1 MTKKKD
7 LMLLAHLRENSRA
20 HLKEIARKTRIP
32 VSTLHDRIKA
42 KAGDA
47 ILRNSC
53 LLNFEVLGFSVKA
66 HVMFKI
72 NKTDKENVRKYLL
85 KSLNVNNMYKINNGY
100 DFIVEFVFKTV
111 SDMENYL
118 EEVDQKFRIKNKDVH
133 YIIEDIKRESFLS
146 DPRLVPSLFPKDTQ

>member
-1 MTKKKD
+1 MIKKKD

-20 HLKEIARKTRIP
+20 HLKDIARKTKIP
-32 VSTLHDRIKA
+32 VSTLHDQIKA

-53 LLNFEVLGFSVKA
+53 LLNFDALGFSVKA

-72 NKTDKENVRKYLL
+72 NKSDKENVRKFLL
-85 KSLNVNNMYKINNGY
+85 KSLHVNNMYKINNGY

-111 SDMENYL
+111 SDMEMYL
-118 EEVDQKFRIKNKDVH
+118 EQIDTKFSIKSKNVH
-133 YIIEDIKRESFLS
+133 YIIEDMKREAFLS
-146 DPRLVPSLFPKDTQ
+146 DSRLVPALFPSESQ

>member
-1 MTKKKD
+1 MIKKKD

-20 HLKEIARKTRIP
+20 HLKEIARKTKIP

-47 ILRNSC
+47 IIRNSC
-53 LLNFEVLGFSVKA
+53 LLDFDMLGFSVKA

-72 NKTDKENVRKYLL
+72 NKADKENVRKYLK

-118 EEVDQKFRIKNKDVH
+118 EDVDQKFRIKSKNVH
-133 YIIEDIKRESFLS
+133 YIIEDIKREEFLS
-146 DPRLVPSLFPKDTQ
+146 NANFVPVLFPSEPQ